1 MIKTYRKVLRD
12 IKPGDTWESIGNC
25 NIKSISYIDSEIRIE
40 FDSRAI
46 YHALNDNA
54 QFRLKKEEIEFQ
66 KSALMSLKEE
76 NWTKFDNIDAIKA
89 LKVGKTIESCET
101 LSLYKIKRQCSVDSI
116 LSSRQD
122 SPTWLD
128 LDCNF
133 KTKEVLG
140 KWCIYEE
147 GEI

>member
-12 IKPGDTWESIGNC
+12 IKPGETWECIGNC
-25 NIKSISYIDSEIRIE
+25 NIKSISYIDKEIRIE
-40 FDSRAI
+40 FDSSTI
-46 YHALNDNA
+46 YHALNDDA
-54 QFRLKKEEIEFQ
+54 KFRLKKEEIEF
-66 KSALMSLKEE
+66 E
-76 NWTKFDNIDAIKA
+76 DAIKA

>member
-1 MIKTYRKVLRD
+1 MIKTYRKVLQD
-12 IKPGDTWESIGNC
+12 IKPGEVWESIGNC
-25 NIKSISYIDSEIRIE
+25 NIKSISYIDKEIRIE
-40 FDSRAI
+40 FDSSTI
-46 YHALNDNA
+46 YHALNDDA
-54 QFRLKKEEIEFQ
+54 KFRLKKEEIEF
-66 KSALMSLKEE
+66 E
-76 NWTKFDNIDAIKA
+76 DAIKA

>member
-12 IKPGDTWESIGNC
+12 IRPDETWESIGNC
-25 NIKSISYIDSEIRIE
+25 NIKSISYIDKEIRIE
-40 FDSRAI
+40 FDSSTI
-46 YHALNDNA
+46 YHALNDDA
-54 QFRLKKEEIEFQ
+54 KFRLKKEEIEF
-66 KSALMSLKEE
+66 E
-76 NWTKFDNIDAIKA
+76 DAIKA

-101 LSLYKIKRQCSVDSI
+101 LSLYKIKRQCNVDSI
-116 LSSRQD
+116 LSSKQD
-122 SPTWLD
+122 NSTWLD

-133 KTKEVLG
+133 KTKEVFG

>member
-1 MIKTYRKVLRD
+1 MIKTYRQVLQD
-12 IKPGDTWESIGNC
+12 IRPGETWECIGNC
-25 NIKSISYIDSEIRIE
+25 NIKSISYIDKEIRIE
-40 FDSRAI
+40 FDSSTI
-46 YHALNDNA
+46 YHALNDDA
-54 QFRLKKEEIEFQ
+54 KFRLKKEEIEF
-66 KSALMSLKEE
+66 E
-76 NWTKFDNIDAIKA
+76 DAIKA

>member
-12 IKPGDTWESIGNC
+12 IRPDETWESIGNC
-25 NIKSISYIDSEIRIE
+25 NIKSISYIDKKIRIE
-40 FDSRAI
+40 FDSSTI
-46 YHALNDNA
+46 YHALNDDA
-54 QFRLKKEEIEFQ
+54 KFRLKKEEIEF
-66 KSALMSLKEE
+66 E
-76 NWTKFDNIDAIKA
+76 DAIKA

-101 LSLYKIKRQCSVDSI
+101 LSLYKIKRQCNVDSI

>member
-1 MIKTYRKVLRD
+1 MIKTYRKVLQD
-12 IKPGDTWESIGNC
+12 IKPGEVWESIGNC
-25 NIKSISYIDSEIRIE
+25 NIKSISYIDKEIRIE
-40 FDSRAI
+40 FYSSTI

-54 QFRLKKEEIEFQ
+54 QFRLKKEEVEF
-66 KSALMSLKEE
+66 E
-76 NWTKFDNIDAIKA
+76 DAIKA

>member
-12 IKPGDTWESIGNC
+12 IRPGDTWESIGNC
-25 NIKSISYIDSEIRIE
+25 NIKSISYIDNEIRIE

-54 QFRLKKEEIEFQ
+54 QFRLKKEKVEF
-66 KSALMSLKEE
+66 E
-76 NWTKFDNIDAIKA
+76 DAIKA

-101 LSLYKIKRQCSVDSI
+101 LSLYKIKRQCNVDSI

>member
-1 MIKTYRKVLRD
+1 MDINIIKD
-12 IKPGDTWESIGNC
+12 ILDDAK
-25 NIKSISYIDSEIRIE
+25 
-40 FDSRAI
+40 
-46 YHALNDNA
+46 
-54 QFRLKKEEIEFQ
+54 FRLKKEEIEF
-66 KSALMSLKEE
+66 E
-76 NWTKFDNIDAIKA
+76 DAIKA

>member
-54 QFRLKKEEIEFQ
+54 QFRLKKEEIEF
-66 KSALMSLKEE
+66 E
-76 NWTKFDNIDAIKA
+76 DAIKA

>member
-12 IKPGDTWESIGNC
+12 IRPGDTWESISNC
-25 NIKSISYIDSEIRIE
+25 NIKSISYIDKEIRIE
-40 FDSRAI
+40 FDSSTI
-46 YHALNDNA
+46 YHALNDDA
-54 QFRLKKEEIEFQ
+54 KFRLKKEEIEF
-66 KSALMSLKEE
+66 E
-76 NWTKFDNIDAIKA
+76 DAIKA

-101 LSLYKIKRQCSVDSI
+101 LSLYKIKRQCGVDSI